1 MNILKNYVLVIF
13 VATLVSFLAVSN
25 KSIANSDNQER
36 LYEKR
41 LINAVETRDFTKVKT
56 LLTTALGKKIVQKP
70 IGSKMAGM
78 AIDKGYFKIAH

>member
-13 VATLVSFLAVSN
+13 FVTLVSFLAVSN
-25 KSIANSDNQER
+25 KSIANSDNQEK

-41 LINAVETRDFTKVKT
+41 LINAVEARDFTKVKT

-70 IGSKMAGM
+70 E
-78 AIDKGYFKIAH
+78 